1 MSYQKDRDEFIGTIV
16 TELEYWGAGY
26 GHKGVALARLILR
39 HAATIQCCEEEA
51 ILRARQR
58 IDAACKPW
66 SIVPKFSAEPRG
78 ACVKLLLPSGRYN
91 GASEEEGFCVP
102 TR

>member
-1 MSYQKDRDEFIGTIV
+1 MSYQSNRDEFIGTIV

-39 HAATIQCCEEEA
+39 NAATIQCCQEEA

-78 ACVKLLLPSGRYN
+78 VTLLLPSGRWN
-91 GASEEEGFCVP
+91 SAGGEEEGFCVP